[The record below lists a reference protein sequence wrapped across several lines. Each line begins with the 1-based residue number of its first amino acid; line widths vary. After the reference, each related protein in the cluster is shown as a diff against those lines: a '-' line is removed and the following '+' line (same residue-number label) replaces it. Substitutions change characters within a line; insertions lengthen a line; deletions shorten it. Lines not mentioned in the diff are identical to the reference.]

1 MQTLIRIL
9 CGCSFHKDENATI
22 YYTVLNFFLTV
33 KAVPHDCV
41 IRTGLP
47 WIKVESEKKSMILFE
62 CNPHPITPQYRHKTY
77 ASKKICIYIHIY
89 LLIGL
94 RTYRT
99 SVGPRSECSQE
110 QSDPDPHCFSFKL
123 QKHFCI
129 RRMKTTYCD
138 WRS

>member
-1 MQTLIRIL
+1 MVKVISTP
-9 CGCSFHKDENATI
+9 GPKAI
-22 YYTVLNFFLTV
+22 YIEKLKLAVLYKLDNHEIFPRL
-33 KAVPHDCV
+33 
-41 IRTGLP
+41 RGLF
-47 WIKVESEKKSMILFE
+47 SS
-62 CNPHPITPQYRHKTY
+62 
-77 ASKKICIYIHIY
+77 IHIY

-110 QSDPDPHCFSFKL
+110 QPDPDPHCFSFKL